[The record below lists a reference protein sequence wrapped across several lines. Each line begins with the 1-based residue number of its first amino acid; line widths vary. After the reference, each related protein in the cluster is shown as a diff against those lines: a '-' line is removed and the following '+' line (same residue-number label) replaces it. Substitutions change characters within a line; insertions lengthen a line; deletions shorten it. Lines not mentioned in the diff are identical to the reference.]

1 MKRLHSSAPARL
13 PILTPVF
20 VLFSVLFLVLLPV
33 LLFPQRISAAAVQEG
48 EIVLTASGARDYAAE
63 AEARKALPI
72 RSNAAPEWPQGPE
85 ISAEGA
91 CLLDADTGVVL
102 YDKNM
107 DEPLY
112 PASTTKLL
120 TCLIAAE
127 ELSLSDTVRITES
140 CLAPVPAG
148 SSCIGMDAGERIT
161 VEEALYG
168 ILVGSANEV
177 SNAVAEKVAGST
189 EAFVRRMN
197 ERAKELGCTHT
208 HFVTTNGLHDENHY
222 TTAYDLAKIAQAFFE
237 NDVCSRIGN
246 TPRYHF
252 EATAEQP
259 DDFWLNNKHE
269 LITGATP
276 YEGILGGKTGYTDA
290 ARQTLVTACEQNGMT
305 LIAVVMKCES
315 PCQFTETA
323 ALFDYGFHNF
333 SHANIADS
341 EMLFRTPEPAFLS
354 SGSSPLGNASPLFRL
369 SPDSVAVLPVRSSVS
384 ELTAE
389 LSYEDAANAA
399 EPVNAGSAA
408 EGAAESAAAPASAGA
423 ENGRVCGTIS
433 CYFHS
438 IFVGSAELF
447 LLEPDESAGEYIS
460 FPETSPPE
468 ELSLFQRGREAARR
482 LLLHFIHRSS
492 AGTVYID
499 GRSLVFAL
507 SGVSALLFLLIL
519 LISYIRSY
527 TRPGRIRRRRWKRN
541 ENADSIGGYRRFRRT
556 DSF

>member
-1 MKRLHSSAPARL
+1 MRRPLFSAPARL

-20 VLFSVLFLVLLPV
+20 VLFSVLFLVLLPA
-33 LLFPQRISAAAVQEG
+33 LLFPQRVSAAAVQEG
-48 EIVLTASGARDYAAE
+48 EVILSASGARDYATE

-72 RSNAAPEWPQGPE
+72 RSNAAEGWPQGPE

-127 ELSLSDTVRITES
+127 ELSLSDTVMITAS
-140 CLAPVPAG
+140 CLASVPPG

-197 ERAKELGCTHT
+197 ERAKELGCLHT

-237 NDVCSRIGN
+237 NDVCARIGN

-269 LITGATP
+269 LITGALP
-276 YEGILGGKTGYTDA
+276 YTGILGGKTGYTDA

-315 PCQFTETA
+315 PSQFTETA

-333 SHANIADS
+333 SHVNIADS
-341 EMLFRTPEPAFLS
+341 ETLFRTPEPAFLS

-369 SPDSVAVLPVRSSVS
+369 SPDRVAVLPVRSSAS
-384 ELTAE
+384 DLTAE
-389 LSYEDAANAA
+389 ISYA
-399 EPVNAGSAA
+399 EAQ
-408 EGAAESAAAPASAGA
+408 
-423 ENGRVCGTIS
+423 NGRVCGVVS

-438 IFVGSAELF
+438 VFVGSAELL
-447 LLEPDESAGEYIS
+447 LLEPDESAGEYLS
-460 FPETSPPE
+460 FPEAPSAE
-468 ELSLFQRGREAARR
+468 ELSLFQRGRAAARR
-482 LLLHFIHRSS
+482 LLLHFVHRSS

-499 GRSLVFAL
+499 GRSLVFAF
-507 SGVSALLFLLIL
+507 SGLSALLFLLIL